1 MSGLFAPLLLRDDP
15 TRPPTPPPSQNR
27 DSFTT
32 MSKGKV
38 DVSFIKHVAT
48 NDDFQ
53 REVVDHGMENLLV
66 GAPRRQ

>member
-1 MSGLFAPLLLRDDP
+1 MSGLFAPLRDDQA
-15 TRPPTPPPSQNR
+15 RPGRPTPPTHPSVATP
-27 DSFTT
+27 SP